1 MVGGEED
8 DPVRSLVCE
17 MIFLDQEFVE
27 VSYSLGCNHK
37 MGDDCELD
45 FRFLGFEKKRDAE
58 EQEEEES
65 EERSKFF
72 HRVVIL
78 SC

>member
-1 MVGGEED
+1 
-8 DPVRSLVCE
+8 
-17 MIFLDQEFVE
+17 
-27 VSYSLGCNHK
+27 

-45 FRFLGFEKKRDAE
+45 FRFLGFEKKGDAE
-58 EQEEEES
+58 EQEEEEC